1 MPDWFFPLLSVLVTI
16 AMALIGCIVTMV
28 YWGGKVMTK
37 VESLDNHFQ
46 GLSGDLKSEI
56 MKRESEIVVEREKR
70 ESDVRAIWRRIDELR
85 EIIAQ
90 KIHG

>member
-1 MPDWFFPLLSVLVTI
+1 MPDWFLPLLGVLVTI
-16 AMALIGCIVTMV
+16 AIALIGCIVTMV
-28 YWGGKVMTK
+28 YWGGTVMAK
-37 VESLDNHFQ
+37 VESLDRHF
-46 GLSGDLKSEI
+46 LSLSESLKNEI
-56 MKRESEIVVEREKR
+56 GKRESEIVVEREKR